1 MERLTKRLDNGKELC
16 IDVCGEKCVD
26 GYTWCPKCK
35 PFTDVMKK
43 LADYEDVEEQGL
55 LLRLPCNVGDTVWCI
70 EEFEDG
76 FEYSGYKFM
85 AMCGE
90 FVIVTPKYSNC
101 DFKEQLHEMERESR
115 EWEGISV
122 DMFKKENVFITK
134 EEAEQALARTEKENG

>member
-1 MERLTKRLDNGKELC
+1 MKRLTRKTEEEFAKNNGIYYLANATSKKVLNKL
-16 IDVCGEKCVD
+16 GE
-26 GYTWCPKCK
+26 
-35 PFTDVMKK
+35 
-43 LADYEDVEEQGL
+43 YEDAEEQGL
-55 LLRLPCNVGDTVWCI
+55 LLRLPCKVGDTVWCI

-122 DMFKKENVFITK
+122 DMFKKENVFLTK
-134 EEAEQALARTEKENG
+134 EEAEQALAGMEGENGTE

>member
-1 MERLTKRLDNGKELC
+1 MERLTAKYDNGYLFALPPKNDEKALEEYVDKLS
-16 IDVCGEKCVD
+16 IKLGE
-26 GYTWCPKCK
+26 
-35 PFTDVMKK
+35 
-43 LADYEDVEEQGL
+43 YEDLEEQGL
-55 LLRLPCNVGDTVWCI
+55 LLRLPCKVGDTVWCI

-122 DMFKKENVFITK
+122 DMFKKENVFLTK
-134 EEAEQALARTEKENG
+134 EEAEQALERMKEM